1 MAYSARLNNV
11 YNHYLATYY
20 APKSTTR
27 YDTHKKSELRSI
39 YNSMVK
45 LNKESPLYLLNNTK
59 ETQGY
64 AVGLKENA
72 RALRNTIASL
82 GGLEEDDLL
91 NKKSAYSSKPDLV
104 NATFIGDIPKDGE
117 SPSFEIEVLNLA
129 SEQINTGSYLP
140 SGSPVGLPAD
150 TYSFDI
156 SINDLSYEFQ
166 YNIRE
171 GETNREVQERLTRL
185 INNADIGL
193 NASITDD
200 ANGNSALRLTSA
212 GTGLKEDRSNIFR
225 VSDDNTSKQKGS
237 VSYLGID
244 QVSTGASNAEFLING
259 EQRTASSNHFTV
271 DKTFEVQLNR
281 VSASEGETAQIGL
294 KTDMDSITENVNE
307 LIMGYNSFINIA
319 NGYMNSYPRS
329 GRLVNEMTHITRT
342 YQTELEKMGIT
353 FGESGKLDFDRDT
366 LRQTALS
373 EDGLDSLSTIKDF
386 THSILQKTN
395 QVSLNPMQYVDKTIV
410 AYKNPGRN
418 FVAPYAPSA
427 YSGMMF
433 NSYC

>member
-1 MAYSARLNNV
+1 M
-11 YNHYLATYY
+11 
-20 APKSTTR
+20 
-27 YDTHKKSELRSI
+27 
-39 YNSMVK
+39 
-45 LNKESPLYLLNNTK
+45 
-59 ETQGY
+59 
-64 AVGLKENA
+64 
-72 RALRNTIASL
+72 
-82 GGLEEDDLL
+82 
-91 NKKSAYSSKPDLV
+91 
-104 NATFIGDIPKDGE
+104 
-117 SPSFEIEVLNLA
+117 
-129 SEQINTGSYLP
+129 
-140 SGSPVGLPAD
+140 
-150 TYSFDI
+150 
-156 SINDLSYEFQ
+156 
-166 YNIRE
+166 
-171 GETNREVQERLTRL
+171 
-185 INNADIGL
+185 
-193 NASITDD
+193 
-200 ANGNSALRLTSA
+200 RLTSA